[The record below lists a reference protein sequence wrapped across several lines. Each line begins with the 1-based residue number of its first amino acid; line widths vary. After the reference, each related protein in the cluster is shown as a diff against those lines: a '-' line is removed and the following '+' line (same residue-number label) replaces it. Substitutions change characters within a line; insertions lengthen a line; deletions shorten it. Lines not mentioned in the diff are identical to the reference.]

1 MGVKDK
7 KQKIFDEAVKRGY
20 TVTVRNIAYAL
31 MRVYFKDP
39 LAAYTVIMGGAPDKD
54 TDVDVYDS
62 MPQVQFLIE
71 WIGNDIKPK
80 KRKSEAQEILE
91 SKNAETQD
99 DGNISQAE
107 NRAGIETQIAEILA
121 LKSQLLDADGKVTD
135 VKTMAL
141 LQKTEMDARSRLND
155 KFGGNDD
162 RSSERIAVLTRFN
175 HICEWTGRECFL
187 QTKDCAKENWHLIDD
202 PNYKTEEDEQE
213 ED

>member
-7 KQKIFDEAVKRGY
+7 KQQIFDEAVKRGY

-39 LAAYTVIMGGAPDKD
+39 LAAYTVIMGGAPNKD
-54 TDVDVYDS
+54 SDVDAYDS

-71 WIGNDIKPK
+71 WIGKDLAP
-80 KRKSEAQEILE
+80 KRKKSDAEAIVEARNTD
-91 SKNAETQD
+91 SQD

-135 VKTMAL
+135 LKTMAL

-162 RSSERIAVLTRFN
+162 RSSERIVVHTRFN

-187 QTKDCAKENWHLIDD
+187 QTKECAKEKWHLIDN
-202 PNYKTEEDEQE
+202 PNYKTEDDEQE